1 MGRKVITAPT
11 VEPITLAEAK
21 LHQRIDVDDDDA
33 LVSMWIT
40 AIREHAEHLTERTLA
55 PTRYCLYLDAFPC
68 DGGIELPGGP
78 VTSVVSVQYVD
89 SNGALQTVD
98 SADYAHDDAQEAS
111 WVLPAY
117 GAVWPSTQPVAN
129 AVRVTY
135 DAGYTASNIPAPIKA
150 YMLAALGTCYAN
162 REHTAQADRVP
173 KAIDFLDRLL
183 DRYRV
188 WSA

>member
-1 MGRKVITAPT
+1 MGVKIITAAT

-21 LHQRIDVDDDDA
+21 LHQRIDLDDDDA

-40 AIREHAEHLTERTLA
+40 AIREHAEHLTERALA
-55 PTRYCLYLDAFPC
+55 PTTFGLWLDSFPC
-68 DGGIELPGGP
+68 DGIEIPKP
-78 VTSVVSVQYVD
+78 PINAVSSVQYFD
-89 SNGALQTVD
+89 SAGVLTTLD
-98 SADYAHDDAQEAS
+98 SADYYLDDAQEPA
-111 WVLPAY
+111 WILPAY
-117 GAVWPSTQPVAN
+117 GTTWPSTYPVAN

-135 DAGYTASNIPAPIKA
+135 TAGYTAETIPAAVKA

-173 KAIDFLDRLL
+173 KAIEFLDRLL